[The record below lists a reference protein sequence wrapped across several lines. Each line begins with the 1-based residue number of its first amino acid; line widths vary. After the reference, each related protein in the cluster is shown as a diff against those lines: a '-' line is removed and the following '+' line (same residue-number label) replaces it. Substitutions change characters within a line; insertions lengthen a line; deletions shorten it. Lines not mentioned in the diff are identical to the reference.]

1 MLILFFGFFPIFY
14 ENFQYDE
21 SPAVTPNTSI
31 TLNSSSVRNTAASA
45 IGIDDNSSSST
56 GSNLPIVDKP
66 EKQQMTSA
74 EVACS

>member
-1 MLILFFGFFPIFY
+1 MLILFFGFFPLF

-21 SPAVTPNTSI
+21 SPSVTPNTSI
-31 TLNSSSVRNTAASA
+31 TLNSSSTRNTAASV

-56 GSNLPIVDKP
+56 GSNLPNVDKP
-66 EKQQMTSA
+66 EKPQMTSA

>member
-1 MLILFFGFFPIFY
+1 MGFFLQFVF

-21 SPAVTPNTSI
+21 SPSVTPNTSI
-31 TLNSSSVRNTAASA
+31 TLNSSARNTAA

-56 GSNLPIVDKP
+56 GSNLPNVDKP
-66 EKQQMTSA
+66 EKQQMPSA